1 MMSAGFFTKLKVGIT
16 SIVALVVLFCG
27 VLWVKQ
33 YNPTKKRNDIVVVFE
48 DAKGITA
55 GDPVLVS
62 GIRVGEVTSVSL
74 REGNKAEVRC
84 YVLGNIRLYS
94 DCGFYIKDVGLMGD
108 KALVVEPG
116 SREPEIEVGGP
127 HIGTDST
134 DLSDLI
140 TGGKNIIRRLENVTA
155 RLDEDLDV
163 VRLSLLLE
171 STLEKIQ
178 EVVNVYEEVAREN
191 REPLRKSISAV
202 EASAAELNRLVS
214 ENGKNFEE
222 TLASFRRTS
231 EKISAALDD
240 IERIGSIA
248 DTLAVYMESGEGT
261 LAKLVK
267 SDELY
272 EELRRTNAS
281 IDSFITDFRKDPGK
295 YTKDMKFKIRL
306 F

>member
-1 MMSAGFFTKLKVGIT
+1 MNTPFSTKLKVGFT
-16 SIVALVVLFCG
+16 SIVALVVLFWS
-27 VLWVKQ
+27 VMWVKQ
-33 YNPTKKRNDIVVVFE
+33 YNPAKKRNGMVVVFE

-74 REGNKAEVRC
+74 GEGNKAVVRC
-84 YVLGNIRLYS
+84 YVLGDIRLYS
-94 DCGFYIKDVGLMGD
+94 DCGFYIKDIGLMGD

-116 SREPEIEVGGP
+116 SRKPEIEIGGP

-134 DLSDLI
+134 DLTDLI
-140 TGGKNIIRRLENVTA
+140 TGGKNIIRKLDSITTK
-155 RLDEDLDV
+155 LDEDLDFA
-163 VRLSLLLE
+163 RLSLLLE
-171 STLEKIQ
+171 FTLKKIQ
-178 EVVNVYEEVAREN
+178 EVVDVYEEIAVEN
-191 REPLRKSISAV
+191 RDPLRKSISSV

-214 ENGKNFEE
+214 ENGRRLEE
-222 TLASFRRTS
+222 TLTSFRRTS
-231 EKISAALDD
+231 EKISATLDD
-240 IERIGSIA
+240 IERIGGIV
-248 DTLAVYMESGEGT
+248 DTLAVYMESGDGT